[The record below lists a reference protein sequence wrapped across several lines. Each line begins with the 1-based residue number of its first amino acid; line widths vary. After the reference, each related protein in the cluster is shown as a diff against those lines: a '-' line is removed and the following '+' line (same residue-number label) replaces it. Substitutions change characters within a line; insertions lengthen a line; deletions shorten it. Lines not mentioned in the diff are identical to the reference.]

1 MPLRTGFLVYTTLL
15 IAPTLPLSA
24 EVAYISDC
32 CNNASVIGVFQ
43 TSTNKQK
50 TQWTA
55 GKSAFQA
62 VYSPDG
68 TKVYVSNTNSLSVS
82 VLNSATGL
90 TLATVPVG
98 FSVQWEAISPDG
110 SRLYVESFDA
120 ANLYHI
126 VAIDTATNTVTGKLA
141 IHDFAVDAMT
151 LTPDGTT
158 LYVIGSLGLYVID
171 ANALSVTKTISSVS
185 AASQAVT
192 PDGKY
197 LYIASVGNTGN
208 PQESVQ
214 VVSIANYAVVHTI
227 LLPSKVS
234 AGFIKIT
241 PDGSQAWLGEF
252 PLNKGV
258 RSTIVVISTGT
269 FATNAIT
276 LPASQS
282 PGAILFSPDSSTAYV
297 PVNGPQIAVMN
308 VATRKTVALIDSIAS
323 VGGLAISPDGSTLLS
338 PSSGTSN
345 LVALSSA
352 GVVANVPVGAIN
364 SGSQLFLE
372 YGGVAV
378 SPDGKRAYVTDFA
391 SGALAAVDTSSKK
404 VVYSVPVGNEP
415 VSVVVSPDSSK
426 VYVANS
432 FSNSVTSI
440 DAATFKRRTIVIP
453 RQFQGYPSSI
463 AVAPDGK
470 TVYVAV
476 NNLQPDSGNAI
487 CWVVGIDTSTQQVS
501 SATRILFP
509 MALTVSPDGT
519 AIYVIGGISD
529 TLYTIST
536 ATHKITHSVNLQS
549 GSPTQPVTGGIAV
562 TPDGTKVFATDSAS
576 AGIFEVDVI
585 THKFVKMIPA
595 GQAPGSLAITH
606 DGAQLWATDL
616 RATSAS
622 VVDVAT
628 GAVIKSIPLRNQSYG
643 IAFGPE

>member
-1 MPLRTGFLVYTTLL
+1 MLLRTYFVGYAALL
-15 IAPTLPLSA
+15 ISATSPLSA

-32 CNNASVIGVFQ
+32 NNNASVVGVFQ
-43 TSTNKQK
+43 TTINKQK
-50 TQWTA
+50 AQWTA
-55 GKSAFQA
+55 GKNAFQA

-68 TKVYVSNTNSLSVS
+68 TKVYVSNTNSQSVS

-126 VAIDTATNTVTGKLA
+126 VAIDTASNTVTGKLA

-151 LTPDGTT
+151 LSPHGTK

-171 ANALSVTKTISSVS
+171 ADSLSVTKKIPFT
-185 AASQAVT
+185 ATSQAVT
-192 PDGKY
+192 PDGKF
-197 LYIASVGNTGN
+197 LYIASISNNGQL
-208 PQESVQ
+208 QESVQ
-214 VVSIANYAVVHTI
+214 VVSTANYAVVQTI
-227 LLPSKVS
+227 PLPSNVS

-252 PLNKGV
+252 PLYNDV
-258 RSTIVVISTGT
+258 SPIIVVISTSSFGT
-269 FATNAIT
+269 STIT

-282 PGAILFSPDSSTAYV
+282 PGAILFSPDSTTAYV

-308 VATRKTVALIDSIAS
+308 VATRKTVALIDSISS

-345 LVALSSA
+345 LIALSSA
-352 GVVANVPVGAIN
+352 GVVANVPVGAIT

-391 SGALAAVDTSSKK
+391 SAALAAVDTASKK
-404 VVYSVPVGNEP
+404 VVYSVPVGSEP
-415 VSVVVSPDSSK
+415 VSVIVSPDSST

-432 FSNSVTSI
+432 FSNSVTVI
-440 DAATFKRRTIVIP
+440 DAETFKRKTIVIP
-453 RQFQGYPSSI
+453 NQYQGFPSSI
-463 AVAPDGK
+463 AIAPDGK

-476 NNLQPDSGNAI
+476 NKVQPDFGNAI
-487 CWVVGIDTSTQQVS
+487 CWIVGIDTSTHQVT
-501 SATRILFP
+501 SATRIRYP
-509 MALTVSPDGT
+509 MALTLSPDGK
-519 AIYVIGGISD
+519 AIYVIGGFSD

-536 ATHKITHSVNLQS
+536 ATHKITHAVDLQS
-549 GSPTQPVTGGIAV
+549 GPPTQPVTGGIAV
-562 TPDGTKVFATDSAS
+562 TPDGTKVFATDSGT
-576 AGIFEVDVI
+576 AGIFEVDV
-585 THKFVKMIPA
+585 TTQKFVEMIPV
-595 GQAPGSLAITH
+595 GQSPGSLAITH
-606 DGAQLWATDL
+606 DGSQLWATDL
-616 RATSAS
+616 RATSAW
-622 VVDVAT
+622 VIDVAT
-628 GAVIKSIPLRNQSYG
+628 GSVTKEIPLGNQSYG